1 MRFSTCRTGPLVRMI
16 LTLVALLC
24 TSSFVQAQRI
34 RAEAF
39 PGEPFGVGRGQ
50 VFLPERAYPQPLGP
64 SGLALVEANGRALYP
79 VVDTP
84 ELGAAVLKEVRGVL
98 DQARR
103 PEGRWLRDLLNSVP
117 PPPATVYFLFRGN
130 EPLKLT
136 LQTRRA
142 ETFTVTPRRN
152 STAYGRVLDHWWHE
166 YTTRPQLLEFFQ
178 SPDYPPQVEN
188 YLKSTLAQRLGLPLP
203 EGPLHRPLQEPIEP
217 ELGLFLGTESMR
229 VAMERDRILGRTA
242 LGETADQ
249 PLPKP
254 IDVPE
259 LQLPDPPED
268 VQIEPLAGRV
278 PAECFYVR
286 FGSFSNFLWFQDTLA
301 KWRYDLQNLVAL
313 RGLNFEVQ
321 RRIEESLVMEM
332 SVLARLLGETTV
344 ADVAIIGTDLAFQ
357 EGGAY
362 GLLYHARNNLMLTAE
377 FTRQRQE
384 RLQQGDGATDEKVT
398 IGDREVSFLSSPD
411 GSAWSYYVA
420 DGDFHFVTRSK
431 TLVKRFLETGSG
443 EGTLGASKEFR
454 YARSAMPLERSD
466 TVFVY
471 ASDAFLE
478 NLVSPAYRTET
489 VRRMQATADV
499 ELVELALLASA
510 AEGKPGDTIEQ
521 LVAGGFLPSDFG
533 ARPDGSRAVL
543 DSGEVYDSMRGRRGA
558 FVPAADVEVGA
569 VSPSEAEDYREFGDF
584 YHRRWR
590 RIDPILVGI
599 KRHELEHNRERVVID
614 ARITPFAKENYA
626 RLREELGPAEP
637 TRLAPLT
644 DDGVAFEAVLADQRV
659 FGGLREIHPP
669 SADWVDYGL
678 WRGIRDLFVGYLGKT
693 GELGVLSPWNAR
705 IEGPADER
713 GYASAP
719 GGMWRRDYDQ
729 FTLFSLQPDVLAMVA
744 PQLQFE
750 QAERPAQFRLRVED
764 VTRALIYP
772 RLNDFAYARTRETCL
787 GNLRL
792 MHDLGQQLHVPGED
806 CKNAAE
812 LLLDGELI
820 CPLGG
825 EYAFQQIA
833 GGPGQWTATA
843 VSDAPTGGLLTAKA
857 PEGFVAPPLSWFRGL
872 EAELT
877 ATPEALAIHAEMVMQ
892 MPEEEAV
899 GSTQ

>member
-1 MRFSTCRTGPLVRMI
+1 MI
-16 LTLVALLC
+16 LTLVALFC
-24 TSSFVQAQRI
+24 TSSVVQAQRI
-34 RAEAF
+34 AVEAF
-39 PGEPFGVGRGQ
+39 AGEPFGVGR
-50 VFLPERAYPQPLGP
+50 VAVRLAENAYPPLLGP
-64 SGLALVEANGRALYP
+64 SGLALTEANGRVLYP

-84 ELGAAVLKEVRGVL
+84 EVGAALLDGVKGVL
-98 DQARR
+98 DQSRA
-103 PEGRWLRDLLNSVP
+103 PEGRWLRELLDGVP
-117 PPPATVYFLFRGN
+117 PPPATVYFLFRGS
-130 EPLKLT
+130 EPLRLT
-136 LQTRRA
+136 LQARRA
-142 ETFTVTPRRN
+142 STFTVTPRSN
-152 STAYGRVLDHWWHE
+152 PGAYRGLLSHWWHE
-166 YTTRPQLLEFFQ
+166 YTTRPQLLELFQ
-178 SPDYPPQVEN
+178 SPDYPPQVET
-188 YLKSTLAQRLGLPLP
+188 YLKSTLARRLRLPLP
-203 EGPLHRPLQEPIEP
+203 AGPLQRPLQEPIEP

-229 VAMERDRILGRTA
+229 MALERDRVLGRTA

-254 IDVPE
+254 IEVAE
-259 LQLPDPPED
+259 LGLPDPPED
-268 VQIEPLAGRV
+268 VQIEPLATRV

-286 FGSFSNFLWFQDTLA
+286 FGSFSNFLWFQDTLG

-332 SVLARLLGETTV
+332 SVLARLLGETAV

-384 RLQQGDGATDEKVT
+384 RLQQGDGATDQKVT

-411 GSAWSYYVA
+411 GSARSYYVA

-431 TLVKRFLETGSG
+431 TLMKRFLETGSG
-443 EGTLGASKEFR
+443 EGSLGASKEFR
-454 YARSAMPLERSD
+454 YARSVMPLDRSD

-471 ASDAFLE
+471 VSDAFLE
-478 NLVSPAYRTET
+478 NLVSPTYRIET
-489 VRRMQATADV
+489 VRRMQAMADV

-543 DSGEVYDSMRGRRGA
+543 ENGEVHDSVRGRRGA
-558 FVPAADVEVGA
+558 FLPAPDVDVQA
-569 VSPSEAEDYREFGDF
+569 VSPSEADDYAQFGEF

-590 RIDPILVGI
+590 RLDPILVGV

-614 ARITPFAKENYA
+614 ARITPFDKENYA

-644 DDGVAFEAVLADQRV
+644 DDGVAFEAVLAKQRI

-669 SADWVDYGL
+669 SADWIDYGL
-678 WRGIRDLFVGYLGKT
+678 WRGIRDWFVGYLGTT
-693 GELGVLSPWNAR
+693 GEPGVLSPLNAR
-705 IEGPADER
+705 IEGPVDER

-744 PQLQFE
+744 PQLRFD
-750 QAERPAQFRLRVED
+750 QAERPAQIRFRIED
-764 VTRALIYP
+764 VTRAVIYP

-812 LLLDGELI
+812 LLLGGELI

-825 EYAFQQIA
+825 EYAFQPIP

-843 VSDAPTGGLLTAKA
+843 VDESSPGGMLTAKA
-857 PEGFVAPPLSWFRGL
+857 PEGFVAPPLNWFRGL

-877 ATPEALAIHAEMVMQ
+877 ATPEALSIHAEVVM
-892 MPEEEAV
+892 EEAV